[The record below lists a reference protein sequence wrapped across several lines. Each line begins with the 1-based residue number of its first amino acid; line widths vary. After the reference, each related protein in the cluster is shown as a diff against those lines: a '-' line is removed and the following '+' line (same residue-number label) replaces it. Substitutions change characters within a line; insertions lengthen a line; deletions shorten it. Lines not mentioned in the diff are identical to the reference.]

1 MKKNLT
7 LMPILMMAF
16 VLRAQLPAGSLAPNF
31 NVTDINGNT
40 HNLYAILD
48 SGKSVIMDISATWCG
63 PCWSFHQAGTLKNIH
78 NQFGAAGTNEVR
90 VLFVE
95 GDGATTLDNLNGIA
109 GPRITQGNWVAGT
122 PYPIIDTALIS
133 SLYRI
138 AYYPTLYVICPD
150 RRLVE
155 VPNKTQANIMA
166 AARSCPPA
174 ARGTNNAMIRE
185 YTGYNDLFCN
195 NKTFQPVISIENMGL
210 DTARSVSVT
219 LKKDGALVQTKT
231 LTTPLGKY
239 DIQPL
244 TFDNVSLNNT
254 GVLTFDI
261 ATVNGV
267 TDTAA
272 YKNTLNQTITRGAVL
287 QYDTVTV
294 EIRTD
299 VDVKEIYWFIK
310 DPSGT
315 KVAQGGNP
323 NVMPGRQNANISN
336 AGTYTTTFTVY
347 THQVRLPSNVC
358 YEYVSQDEW
367 GDGFTNI
374 YNATR
379 TAIIGTFGYF
389 KVWKGTTIGAGG
401 VLLYNGGDG
410 VAFSE
415 IKRPIERS
423 FRVGTAEL
431 TEVGKISVFPNPSD
445 AVLNLNF
452 DLDTNM
458 PLAIEVTNP
467 LGQTV
472 YQVAGQKYAAGTHQL
487 EIPTASLGNG
497 MYFVTIKNEK
507 AQIMRKFTVQH

>member
-7 LMPILMMAF
+7 LIAFTMMAF

-95 GDGATTLDNLNGIA
+95 GDPATTLDNLNGIS
-109 GPRITQGNWVAGT
+109 GPRATQGNWVTGV
-122 PYPIIDTALIS
+122 PYPIIDNAAIAS
-133 SLYRI
+133 SYRI

-185 YTGYNDLFCN
+185 YTGYKDLFCN
-195 NKTFQPVISIENMGL
+195 NKTFQPIISIENMGL

-231 LTTPLGKY
+231 LTTPMAKY

-244 TFDNVSLNNT
+244 TFDNVTLNNT
-254 GVLTFDI
+254 SILTFDI
-261 ATVNGV
+261 ATVNG
-267 TDTAA
+267 TADTSSF
-272 YKNTLNQTITRGAVL
+272 KNTLNQTITRGAIL

-299 VDVKEIYWFIK
+299 VDVKETYWFIK
-310 DPSGT
+310 DPSGV
-315 KVAQGGNP
+315 KVAEGGNP
-323 NVMPGRQNANISN
+323 NVVPARKNASLAN
-336 AGTYTTTFTVY
+336 AGTYTTAFTVY

-374 YNATR
+374 YNTSGQV
-379 TAIIGTFGYF
+379 IGTYGYF
-389 KVWKGTTIGAGG
+389 KVWKGTTMGAAGT
-401 VLLYNGGDG
+401 LLYQGGDG

-423 FRVGTAEL
+423 YRVGTAEL
-431 TEVGKISVFPNPSD
+431 TEVGKMGVFPNPAD
-445 AVLNLNF
+445 GVLNLKF
-452 DLDTNM
+452 DLEANM
-458 PLAIEVTNP
+458 PLNIEVTNT
-467 LGQTV
+467 LGQQV
-472 YQVAGQKYAAGTHQL
+472 YQVAGQNYAAGAHQL
-487 EIPTASLGNG
+487 EIPTATLGNG